1 MEEIMYISEISLYIG
16 RKLSNDEKDLSSSDK
31 AIYGTV
37 PPEVLGNYMEAVE
50 RLKSKPEFRK
60 ELEVSEKAFKQFLK
74 TRKKV
79 SRSCKETSKNLDLSG
94 FNPLF
99 KEKIG
104 GLNEN
109 DLKKKEEL
117 IKEIKN
123 YKPRAAYLELHKIRK
138 NEDQRDNE
146 QFFKIIDKMKN
157 IEKKAHSK
165 MERMKLEEEGDLDK
179 SDDDKEERKISEEEE
194 KKQNMNP
201 LIRLNKKRMKSLT
214 DKTFE
219 KKVKT
224 TDFKHPTQYI
234 AYDRSKN
241 KVISS

>member
-1 MEEIMYISEISLYIG
+1 M
-16 RKLSNDEKDLSSSDK
+16 
-31 AIYGTV
+31 
-37 PPEVLGNYMEAVE
+37 
-50 RLKSKPEFRK
+50 
-60 ELEVSEKAFKQFLK
+60 
-74 TRKKV
+74 
-79 SRSCKETSKNLDLSG
+79 
-94 FNPLF
+94 
-99 KEKIG
+99 
-104 GLNEN
+104 NEN

-123 YKPRAAYLELHKIRK
+123 YKPKTAYLELHKIRK

-146 QFFKIIDKMKN
+146 QFFKIIDKMKS
-157 IEKKAHSK
+157 IEQKVHSK
-165 MERMKLEEEGDLDK
+165 RERMKLEEEGDFDK
-179 SDDDKEERKISEEEE
+179 IEDKEERKKLDDEE

-214 DKTFE
+214 DKNIE